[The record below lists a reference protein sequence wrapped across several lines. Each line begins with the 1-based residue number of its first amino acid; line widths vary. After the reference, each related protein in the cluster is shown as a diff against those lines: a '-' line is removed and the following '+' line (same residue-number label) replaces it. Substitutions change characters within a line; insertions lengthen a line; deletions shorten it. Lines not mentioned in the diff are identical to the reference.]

1 MLFAKN
7 HIYMK
12 LLEFAVVV
20 REGDRGRKVKRGVG
34 KEIEHR
40 EWLVMMHYITCN

>member
-20 REGDRGRKVKRGVG
+20 REGDRGRRVKRGG
-34 KEIEHR
+34 R
-40 EWLVMMHYITCN
+40 EGNSAQGVVSYDALHNL